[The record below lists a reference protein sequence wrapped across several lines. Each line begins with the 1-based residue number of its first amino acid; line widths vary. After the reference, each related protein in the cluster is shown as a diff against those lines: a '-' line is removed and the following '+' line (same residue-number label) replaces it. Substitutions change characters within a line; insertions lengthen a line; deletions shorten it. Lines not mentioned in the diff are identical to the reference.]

1 MQIAHL
7 KRTKRLHH
15 GHLWIFSNELYESPK
30 KYIPGSL
37 VDVRD
42 MHDGFIGIG
51 YINPNS
57 LIAVRLLTNKNESID
72 RDFLTRRVTAAAGL
86 RQRLLGERDAYRII
100 YSEGD
105 YLPGLIADRYGH
117 CVVLQFLTFGM
128 EAMKELVIEVIDE
141 LLDPGVI
148 IIRND
153 SRIRLLEGL
162 PLYKEVVK
170 GTREKLP
177 VIHEDGVLFEIDPY
191 EGQKTGFF
199 LDQRDN
205 RVSLRKYIKEGK
217 GLDLFSYIGAWS
229 LHLASSGAEVTC
241 VDSSEKAIAGTK
253 RNLDLNNLHHRVSC
267 ICEDVFSFLEKELQ
281 AADKTYDFIVL
292 DPPAFVKSSGRLK
305 EAVKAYR
312 ELNAMSMR
320 LLRAGGIMATS
331 SCSYHLDRGLFTEML
346 HDASRRAQRDIRLL
360 EVRSQAPDHPIL
372 LSMPETEYL
381 KCAFLVVD

>member
-1 MQIAHL
+1 MQKVHL

-15 GHLWIFSNELYESPK
+15 GHLWVFSNELYESLK
-30 KYIPGSL
+30 KYAPGSL

-42 MHDGFIGIG
+42 IRDVFIGIG

-57 LIAVRLLTNKNESID
+57 LISVRLLTKKNERID
-72 RDFLTRRVTAAAGL
+72 RNFLTRRITEAASL
-86 RQRLLGERDAYRII
+86 RQRLLGDRDAYRII

-128 EAMKELVIEVIDE
+128 EAMKDLVIEVIDE
-141 LLDPGVI
+141 LLNPGVI

-153 SRIRLLEGL
+153 SRVRHLEGL
-162 PLYKEVVK
+162 PLYKEVIK
-170 GTREKLP
+170 GKLEKLP
-177 VIHEDGVLFEIDPY
+177 VINEEGVMFEIDPY

-205 RVSLRKYIKEGK
+205 RISLRKYLKQGK

-229 LHLASSGAEVTC
+229 LHLAFSGAEITC
-241 VDSSEKAIAGTK
+241 IDSSEKAIAWTK

-267 ICEDVFSFLEKELQ
+267 ICEDVFSFLEMELQ
-281 AADKTYDFIVL
+281 SGNKAYDFIIL
-292 DPPAFVKSSGRLK
+292 DPPAFVKTSARLK

-331 SCSYHLDRGLFTEML
+331 SCSYHLNRALFVEML
-346 HDASRRAQRDIRLL
+346 HDASRTAKRDIRLL
-360 EVRSQAPDHPIL
+360 ELRSQATDHPIL